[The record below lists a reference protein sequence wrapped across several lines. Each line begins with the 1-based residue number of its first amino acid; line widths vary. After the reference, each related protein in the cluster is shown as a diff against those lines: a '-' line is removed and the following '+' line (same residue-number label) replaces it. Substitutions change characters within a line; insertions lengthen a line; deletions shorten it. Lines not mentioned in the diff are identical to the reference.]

1 MTEAPTPQS
10 SQEAP
15 QVQDT
20 SATAAAPDAASQ
32 QTAADPAQAAKPEK
46 PEWLFDDALFDPDK
60 GVKLDEL
67 GARAK
72 QLFDADAERARIA
85 EERKANT
92 PEKPEDYKFEAPA
105 DLKLPEGFEIDGENP
120 MWGVLQAKAHKL
132 GMTNDEYGEIAKD
145 FVGAMAAEHKR
156 AMDGVKAAQ
165 TELFKQL
172 GTNGPSR
179 VEAVKKW
186 MSSTFGD
193 QVGKQLQN
201 TLFTPDI
208 VKAFEHI
215 QRHVSGDGATNF
227 NGSGREGGNGKIEG
241 WEKMSFEQ
249 RWLHARNNA

>member
-15 QVQDT
+15 QAQDT
-20 SATAAAPDAASQ
+20 SANPAAAPDAASQ
-32 QTAADPAQAAKPEK
+32 QTQAASAPEK
-46 PEWLFDDALFDPDK
+46 PAWLFDDALFDPEK

-72 QLFDADAERARIA
+72 QLFDADAERQRIA

-92 PEKPEDYKFEAPA
+92 PEKPEDYTFEAPA

-120 MWGVLQAKAHKL
+120 LWGVLQARAHKL
-132 GMTNDEYGEIAKD
+132 GMTKDEYGEIAKD
-145 FVGAMAAEHKR
+145 FVSAMAADHKR

-186 MSSTFGD
+186 MNSAFGE

-227 NGSGREGGNGKIEG
+227 NGSGRDGGNGKIEG

-249 RWLHARNNA
+249 KWAHARSHSA